1 MREVHWQRSRMGGKY
16 GVRERVTLPKVK
28 AGEFSDAFEIE
39 ERDQLLVEDRIP
51 SIFRK
56 HD

>member
-16 GVRERVTLPKVK
+16 GARVDVTLPKVK
-28 AGEFSDAFEIE
+28 TGEVSDAFEVE